1 MSDLLLSGQ
10 PVYEAE
16 IVEPIARAWTAT
28 VQLEAEAAPSGQV
41 SLSYKGTTWTGT
53 IYRGGVYGGR
63 YLARIVG
70 GAGGLGTSLAARWYR
85 EITLRTVLDDIV
97 RETGEKLSSTVLAA
111 VLDRDVPTWTREAGT
126 AAMALDAIC
135 DAFSLSWRVLRDGSV
150 WLGAETWPTVTGTHV
165 VTSER
170 PDDARIEIA
179 PDLPVVLPGST
190 FRDRR
195 VTETVYTIND
205 SLRCRI
211 LFELSTLGEMLRRLV
226 RFFTRDDRYRAA
238 YFGSVIAQN
247 DDGTLDIKLETVTVP
262 SPTQVPIR
270 YGIPGISATVK
281 PGARVAVTY
290 EDGDSRRPVATVW
303 DAAEVEELNVTA
315 KNVKVHA
322 ASVELGDGGRTIAR
336 AGDIVRS
343 GGLGMTA
350 MFVAPAIPPVPGAV
364 LPMTTSTPYMVLFTM
379 PGSIPSPSL
388 AGQISS
394 FGANKSA

>member
-1 MSDLLLSGQ
+1 MSDLLLAGR

-16 IVEPIARAWTAT
+16 IVEPLSRAWTAT
-28 VQLEAEAAPSGQV
+28 VQLEAENPPSGAV
-41 SLSYKGTTWTGT
+41 VLSYKGTSWSGT

-70 GAGGLGTSLAARWYR
+70 GAGGLGTMLAARWYR
-85 EITLRTVLDDIV
+85 EITLRTVLDDIA

-111 VLDRDVPTWTREAGT
+111 VLDRDLPTWTREAGT
-126 AAMALDAIC
+126 AGMALDAIC
-135 DAFSLSWRVLRDGSV
+135 DALSLSWRVLRDGSV
-150 WLGAETWPTVTGTHV
+150 WLGAETWPTLSGTHV

-179 PDLPVVLPGST
+179 PELPIVLPGAT

-195 VTETVYTIND
+195 VSEAVYTIND

-247 DDGTLDIKLETVTVP
+247 DDGTLDIKLETVSVP

-270 YGIPGISATVK
+270 YGIPGISATIK
-281 PGARVAVTY
+281 PGARVAVQY

-315 KNVKVHA
+315 QNVKVHA
-322 ASVELGDGGRTIAR
+322 ASVELGDGGRPIAR
-336 AGDIVRS
+336 HGDLVRVIAATNPTTVPPTVVQVIFDS
-343 GGLGMTA
+343 
-350 MFVAPAIPPVPGAV
+350 VPVPGVPVKV
-364 LPMTTSTPYMVLFTM
+364 LAWLVNGIPTFTL
-379 PGSIPSPSL
+379 P
-388 AGQISS
+388 GQISAFS
-394 FGANKSA
+394 GNKSS